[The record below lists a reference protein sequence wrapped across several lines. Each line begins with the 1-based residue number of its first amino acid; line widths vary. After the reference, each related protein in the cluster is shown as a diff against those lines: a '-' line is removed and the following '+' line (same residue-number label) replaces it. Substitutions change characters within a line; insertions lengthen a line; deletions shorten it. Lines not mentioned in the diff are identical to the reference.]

1 MATTAFDIEAGQS
14 KAPTTNVTCHVSQI
28 LGNNP
33 ACKTTIRGKIFS
45 GLSFSGYT
53 PGDLDSI
60 THSQISP
67 TSFQPSYT
75 PNPTI
80 SSGGSSTPTGGIFNY
95 TVTADPAFQS
105 LGFSMI
111 GAQAFI
117 AGGTFGG
124 GSATKTL
131 ASPAIT
137 NPGNSKVSVT
147 NGTSSNG
154 MFNPNVVTA
163 TFAQAFSTVDGTM
176 SNPGTITNFGSIIVQ
191 NQAFTP
197 PGNSVPG
204 PLPILGAGAAFG
216 FSRKLRRLVKQAA

>member
-1 MATTAFDIEAGQS
+1 
-14 KAPTTNVTCHVSQI
+14 
-28 LGNNP
+28 
-33 ACKTTIRGKIFS
+33 
-45 GLSFSGYT
+45 
-53 PGDLDSI
+53 
-60 THSQISP
+60 
-67 TSFQPSYT
+67 
-75 PNPTI
+75 
-80 SSGGSSTPTGGIFNY
+80 
-95 TVTADPAFQS
+95 
-105 LGFSMI
+105 MI

-131 ASPAIT
+131 ASPAIA
-137 NPGNSKVSVT
+137 NPGNGQVSVT
-147 NGTSSNG
+147 NGTSTNG
-154 MFNPNVVTA
+154 LFNPNGVTA

-216 FSRKLRRLVKQAA
+216 FLRKLRRLVKQAA